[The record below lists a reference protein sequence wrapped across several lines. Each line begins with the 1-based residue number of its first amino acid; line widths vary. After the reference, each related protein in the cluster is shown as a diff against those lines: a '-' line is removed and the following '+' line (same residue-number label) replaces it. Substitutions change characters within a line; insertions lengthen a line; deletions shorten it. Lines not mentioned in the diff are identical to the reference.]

1 MKISAARRSGS
12 TRPMVSVV
20 IPCYNY
26 GHFLPSAVASVA
38 NQPGVDLD
46 IIIVDDAST
55 DGSQDVARALAA
67 ADPRIHLIL
76 HEKNKRHIA
85 TYNDGLR
92 EARGDYVVLLSADD
106 LLAPG
111 SLERST
117 ALMEH
122 HPEIGLVY
130 GYAPEFTEAPPAVSS
145 PRATWTRWTGSD
157 WLAWM
162 CRRGTNILVNPEAML
177 RRSVMDQLVGYR
189 ADMPHSADMELWMR
203 AAALG
208 GVGRVNGPDQAYYR
222 VHASNMHL
230 TDCAGLL
237 TDMRARRDTFD
248 SFFAENSTLADAASL
263 TGRAHRSIAHEALR
277 YAESASRGDGSAG
290 GAGVEDLIEFARES
304 WAGIVTT
311 SAWRTSRRRLH
322 RPPGALRRGYDK
334 RLSDVRAALLWRRWR
349 RFGV

>member
-1 MKISAARRSGS
+1 MKISAARRSG
-12 TRPMVSVV
+12 TRPTVSVV

-26 GHFLPSAVASVA
+26 GNYLPAAVASVTG
-38 NQPGVDLD
+38 QSGVDLD

-67 ADPRIHLIL
+67 ADPRIRLIL
-76 HEKNKRHIA
+76 HEQNKRHIA

-130 GYAPEFTEAPPAVSS
+130 GYAPEFSDVPPTVSS
-145 PRATWTRWTGSD
+145 RRITWTRWTGSD
-157 WLAWM
+157 WIAWM

-177 RRSVMDQLVGYR
+177 RRSIMDELVGYR

-222 VHASNMHL
+222 VHDSNMHL
-230 TDCAGLL
+230 TDYAGLL

-248 SFFAENSTLADAASL
+248 SFFAENPTLADSAAL
-263 TGRAHRSIAHEALR
+263 TARAHRSIAHEALR
-277 YAESASRGDGSAG
+277 YAETASRGDGSAG
-290 GAGVEDLIEFARES
+290 GAGVEDLIEFARET
-304 WAGIVTT
+304 WGGIVNT

-322 RPPGALRRGYDK
+322 RPSSAIRRSYDK